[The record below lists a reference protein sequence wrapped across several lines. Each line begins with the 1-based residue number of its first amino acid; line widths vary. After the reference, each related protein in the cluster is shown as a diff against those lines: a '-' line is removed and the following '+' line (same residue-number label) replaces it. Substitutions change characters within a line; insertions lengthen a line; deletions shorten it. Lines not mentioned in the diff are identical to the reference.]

1 MMTSHNRQDAREKAG
16 TGLLTGPKGECNER
30 YGATAQRHVRF
41 DESDAGVKLKHE
53 DGDVHV
59 VDYNA
64 LLGWDELLPWQ
75 QDNEFILRSHRRATN
90 SYLRSLKSV
99 FRVHNETVNIWSHLV
114 GAAIFFSAAV
124 LLYLRRNSKGL
135 RDDRYSTNADDVAV
149 DIYFVSVITCF
160 FFSFIYHIFLD
171 HSECTRIWTA
181 RFDYL
186 GIVIPLWGTTMSSTH
201 FGFYCEPR
209 LQNAYAIVGT
219 FAGLA
224 CAFTTLHP
232 SFAGPASRRFRSGM
246 YVFLGLSSFVPIIHG
261 ILLFGLDAMNKRMSL
276 WYYVALGLF
285 HGSGAALYASRVP
298 ERWWPGRCDVV
309 GSSHQVMHVLVVLG
323 AATYAVGVLRARE
336 YWTGV
341 DFVTLH

>member
-1 MMTSHNRQDAREKAG
+1 MTSHARQDARDKAG
-16 TGLLTGPKGECNER
+16 TGWLTTKAEW
-30 YGATAQRHVRF
+30 YGATTQRHVRF
-41 DESDAGVKLKHE
+41 DEIDGEVKVKHE
-53 DGDVHV
+53 DGDIDV

-75 QDNEFILRSHRRATN
+75 QDNEFILTSHRRATN

-99 FRVHNETVNIWSHLV
+99 FRVHNETVNIWSHV
-114 GAAIFFSAAV
+114 MGVAIFFCAAV
-124 LLYLRRNSKGL
+124 LLYLRRNSKGHL
-135 RDDRYSTNADDVAV
+135 DGRYSMNADDMAV
-149 DIYFVSVITCF
+149 GIYFLSVITCF

-171 HSECTRIWTA
+171 HSECTRTWTC

-186 GIVIPLWGTTMSSTH
+186 GIVIPLWGTTVSSTH
-201 FGFYCEPR
+201 FGFYCEPG
-209 LQNAYAIVGT
+209 LQNAYAIIGT

-224 CAFTTLHP
+224 CAVTTLHP
-232 SFAGPASRRFRSGM
+232 SFAGPASRRFRTGM
-246 YVFLGLSSFVPIIHG
+246 YVFLGLSSFLPIIYG

-276 WYYVALGLF
+276 WCYVALGLL
-285 HGSGAALYASRVP
+285 HGSGATLYASRVP

-323 AATYAVGVLRARE
+323 AAVYAAGVLRARE

-341 DFVTLH
+341 SCVTLH